1 MQAHTYHEAT
11 KHSYWSVRSS
21 SHHLDWSMQPSPF
34 KIYPDNYPL
43 IPMDLENPLFR
54 FLYRIGGIDAKK
66 SYPGVTY
73 YLRTVPSAGALYPTE
88 LYLQARGVEGLYD
101 GIYHFSVA
109 QNALRLLY
117 KIGSDEGV
125 ECYFDDKRQIK
136 GFVFLLSSIYYRSS
150 WKYRTRAFRYCLLDS
165 GHMLGALEVSS
176 YLWDHAYHIHYNFDK
191 AALNETFGFAKREF
205 FLSSAIVG
213 VPTKQVA
220 TKLAMQLPF
229 VDGTGFFQVDL
240 AIEQAYQESV
250 KLIGCKASFRYPRLS
265 FVKERLEEAVWQ
277 RRSARN
283 FCDEPIKK
291 EFFQAIVKYMQSSIP
306 SDCDEEVHIWC
317 VVNRVEGME
326 PGLYKQTK
334 LIKKGDFSKKA
345 SYLCLEQEFVADG
358 AVVFFLTSNASNYQS
373 LYQKAGH
380 IGHRAYIASTYFGLG
395 CSGLGAYY
403 DDEVADFLE
412 TSDMVLY
419 ALVIGKER

>member
-1 MQAHTYHEAT
+1 MQARTYHEAT
-11 KHSYWSVRSS
+11 KHSYWSVRGKP
-21 SHHLDWSMQPSPF
+21 HHLDWSMQPSPF

-54 FLYRIGGIDAKK
+54 FIYRIGGIDAKK

-73 YLRTVPSAGALYPTE
+73 YLRTIPSAGALYPTE
-88 LYLQARGVEGLYD
+88 LYFQARGVEGLYD

-109 QNALRLLY
+109 ENGLRLLY
-117 KIGSDEGV
+117 TIDKDAGV
-125 ECYFDDKRQIK
+125 ECYFEDKRQIK
-136 GFVFLLSSIYYRSS
+136 GFVFLFSSIYYRSS
-150 WKYRTRAFRYCLLDS
+150 WKYRTRAFRYCLLDA

-176 YLWDHAYHIHYNFDK
+176 YLYDHAYHIHYNFDK
-191 AALNETFGFAKREF
+191 VSLNKIFGFSNREF

-229 VDGTGFFQVDL
+229 IDGTGFFQVDRV
-240 AIEQAYQESV
+240 IEETYQESV
-250 KLIGCKASFRYPRLS
+250 ELIGCTASFRYPHLN
-265 FVKERLEEAVWQ
+265 FIKERLEEAVWQ
-277 RRSARN
+277 RRSARE
-283 FCDEPIKK
+283 FSDEPIKK
-291 EFFQAIVKYMQSSIP
+291 EIFEAIVKYMQSHIP

-317 VVNRVEGME
+317 VVNRVEGKK
-326 PGLYKQTK
+326 PGLYKNEELLK
-334 LIKKGDFSKKA
+334 RGDFSEKA

-358 AVVFFLTSNASNYQS
+358 AAVFFLTSNASNYQP

-380 IGHRAYIASTYFGLG
+380 IGHRAYIASAYFGLG

-403 DDEVADFLE
+403 DDEVADFLG